1 MTHPDDLKSIG
12 LKATYPR
19 LKILDLFH
27 KLQDEG
33 APRHVTAEDVYRH
46 LLADGLDIGL
56 ATVYRVL
63 TQFEQAGLLQRH
75 HFESG
80 KAIFE
85 LNAGNHHD
93 HLVCVDCGR
102 VEEFFDAA
110 IEKRQTSIAASA
122 ASRSAN
128 TPSTSMP
135 SATRPTVRTANWPIS
150 GRMEAFLTATALV
163 AIAEIGDKTQLLSF
177 VLAARLR
184 KPWAII
190 AGIFVA
196 TLLNHAL
203 AGSVGVW
210 LAQLIAPH
218 WLPWITGAVFIVF
231 GLWALHPDSLDEDP
245 KIHPAGAFVTTT
257 IAFFIAE
264 MGDKT
269 QFATVALGAQ
279 FQGALFAVVM
289 GTTLGMMLANV
300 PAVLVGEKLAA
311 RLPLK
316 YIRWLAAA
324 VFIATGVVTM
334 LAASGI
340 PG

>member
-1 MTHPDDLKSIG
+1 
-12 LKATYPR
+12 
-19 LKILDLFH
+19 
-27 KLQDEG
+27 
-33 APRHVTAEDVYRH
+33 
-46 LLADGLDIGL
+46 
-56 ATVYRVL
+56 
-63 TQFEQAGLLQRH
+63 
-75 HFESG
+75 
-80 KAIFE
+80 
-85 LNAGNHHD
+85 
-93 HLVCVDCGR
+93 
-102 VEEFFDAA
+102 
-110 IEKRQTSIAASA
+110 
-122 ASRSAN
+122 
-128 TPSTSMP
+128 
-135 SATRPTVRTANWPIS
+135 
-150 GRMEAFLTATALV
+150 MEAFLTSTTLV

-196 TLLNHAL
+196 TVLNHAL

-210 LAQLIAPH
+210 LAQLIAPQ

-300 PAVLVGEKLAA
+300 PAVIIGEKLAK
-311 RLPLK
+311 RLPLNL
-316 YIRWLAAA
+316 IRWIAAT

-334 LAASGI
+334 LGAHGI
-340 PG
+340 PD